1 MPINVAR
8 IDDRL
13 IHGQVI
19 TTWVKNY
26 DIEQVLV
33 INDKVAN
40 DKVQQSVLTM
50 SAPAGLKVLVFGVQ
64 QFIEILKKTPIK
76 KRTMLLFTNSI
87 DVDVMVSAGLELEK
101 LNVGGMRMQNGR
113 HQLSRAVSVTP
124 EEEQAFKNLI
134 NKNVIV
140 EVQMVP
146 KDPIVLIKSLISNS

>member
-33 INDKVAN
+33 INDKVAG

-50 SAPAGLKVLVFGVQ
+50 SAPPGLKVLVFGVQ

-87 DVDVMVSAGLELEK
+87 DVNALVEGGLSLEK
-101 LNVGGMRMQNGR
+101 VNVGGMRMQDGR

-124 EEEQAFKNLI
+124 EEEQAFKKLI
-134 NKNVIV
+134 AKNIPV

-146 KDPIVLIKSLISNS
+146 KDPIVDLQSLLN

>member
-64 QFIEILKKTPIK
+64 QFIEILKKTHIK

-146 KDPIVLIKSLISNS
+146 KDPIVLLKSLISNS

>member
-26 DIEQVLV
+26 DIEQVLI

-50 SAPAGLKVLVFGVQ
+50 SAPPGLKVLVFGVQ
-64 QFIEILKKTPIK
+64 QFIDILKKTEIK

-87 DVDVMVSAGLELEK
+87 DVQALVDNGLNLDK
-101 LNVGGMRMQNGR
+101 LNVGGMRMQDGR
-113 HQLSRAVSVTP
+113 RALSRAVAVTP
-124 EEEQAFKNLI
+124 DEEQAFKNMLA
-134 NKNVIV
+134 KNLLV

-146 KDPIVLIKSLISNS
+146 KDPVVLLKTLLD

>member
-33 INDKVAN
+33 INNKVAN

-50 SAPAGLKVLVFGVQ
+50 SAPPGLKVLVFGVQ
-64 QFIEILKKTPIK
+64 EFIEILKKTTIK

-87 DVDVMVSAGLELEK
+87 DVDALVDGGLPLEK
-101 LNVGGMRMQNGR
+101 LNVGGMRMQDGR

-134 NKNVIV
+134 AKNIPV

-146 KDPIVLIKSLISNS
+146 KDPIVDLQSLLN

>member
-33 INDKVAN
+33 INDKVAD

-50 SAPAGLKVLVFGVQ
+50 SAPPGLKVLIFGVQ

-87 DVDVMVSAGLELEK
+87 DVDALVDGGLSLEK
-101 LNVGGMRMQNGR
+101 LNVGGMRMQDGR

-124 EEEQAFKNLI
+124 EEEQAFRNLI
-134 NKNVIV
+134 AKNVEV
-140 EVQMVP
+140 EIQMVP
-146 KDPIVLIKSLISNS
+146 KDPIVDLRTLLS

>member
-33 INDKVAN
+33 INDKVAE

-50 SAPAGLKVLVFGVQ
+50 SAPPGLKVLVFGVQ
-64 QFIEILKKTPIK
+64 KFIEILKKTPIK

-87 DVDVMVSAGLELEK
+87 DVNALVEGGLSLEK
-101 LNVGGMRMQNGR
+101 VNVGGMRMQDGR

-134 NKNVIV
+134 AKNIPV

-146 KDPIVLIKSLISNS
+146 KDPIVDLQSLLN

>member
-33 INDKVAN
+33 INNKVAN

-50 SAPAGLKVLVFGVQ
+50 SAPPGLKVLVFGVQ
-64 QFIEILKKTPIK
+64 EFIEILKKTTIK

-87 DVDVMVSAGLELEK
+87 DVDALVDGGLPLEK
-101 LNVGGMRMQNGR
+101 LNVGGMRMQDGR

-134 NKNVIV
+134 AKNVIV

-146 KDPIVLIKSLISNS
+146 KDPIVDLKTLLS

>member
-33 INDKVAN
+33 INDKVAE

-50 SAPAGLKVLVFGVQ
+50 SAPPGLKVLVFGVQ

-87 DVDVMVSAGLELEK
+87 DVNALVEGGLALEK
-101 LNVGGMRMQNGR
+101 VNVGGMRMQDGR

-134 NKNVIV
+134 AKNIPV

-146 KDPIVLIKSLISNS
+146 KDPIVDLQSLLN

>member
-33 INDKVAN
+33 INDKVAD

-50 SAPAGLKVLVFGVQ
+50 SAPPGLKVLIFGVQ

-87 DVDVMVSAGLELEK
+87 DVDALVDGGLSLEK
-101 LNVGGMRMQNGR
+101 LNVGGMRMQDGR

-124 EEEQAFKNLI
+124 EEEQAFRNLI
-134 NKNVIV
+134 SKNVAV

-146 KDPIVLIKSLISNS
+146 KDPIVDLKTLLS